1 MSRVLT
7 VTLNPAI
14 DVRYN
19 VENFRLGNVNRTQG
33 IEKMLVEKE

>member
-19 VENFRLGNVNRTQG
+19 VENFRLGNATELKG
-33 IEKMLVEKE
+33 

>member
-19 VENFRLGNVNRTQG
+19 VENFRLGNVNKRD
-33 IEKMLVEKE
+33 KCK